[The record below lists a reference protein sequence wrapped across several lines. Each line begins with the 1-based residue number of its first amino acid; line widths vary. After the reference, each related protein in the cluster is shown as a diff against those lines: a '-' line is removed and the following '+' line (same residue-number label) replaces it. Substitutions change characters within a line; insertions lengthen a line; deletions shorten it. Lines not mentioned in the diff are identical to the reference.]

1 MTLRKFN
8 IVTIAMKIM
17 GEKKNSWL
25 AAIGDGLYL
34 DKLQNAA
41 NKHH

>member
-1 MTLRKFN
+1 
-8 IVTIAMKIM
+8 MKIM

-34 DKLQNAA
+34 DKLQYTAES